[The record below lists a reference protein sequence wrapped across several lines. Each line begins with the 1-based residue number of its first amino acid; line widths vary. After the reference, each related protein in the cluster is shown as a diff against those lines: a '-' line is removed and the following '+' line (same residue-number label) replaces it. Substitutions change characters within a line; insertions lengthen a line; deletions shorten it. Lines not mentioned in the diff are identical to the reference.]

1 MTAVTEDIIDLGEGV
16 FGIVSQPAPDRRK
29 PVGVII
35 FNSGILHRPGPF
47 RMHVR
52 LARRL
57 AELGYATLRFDF
69 PGVGDS
75 LPRAV
80 RPPMQIVRDV
90 LERAQRHTG
99 CARFVVGGICSAAD
113 LGWQLALE
121 DERVAGVLLIDGLAR
136 HGRYHLLGR
145 LLRARRKSLEDWIDV
160 VRRIVTRAKPPTTIE
175 TVENLRDW
183 PAPGVERRELRQLL
197 DRGTALFILFSGGT
211 SYFLHPG
218 QFHTTYG
225 ADARAAD
232 VYFHYWPQCDHMM
245 YSEIDRARFIEEFS
259 SWLLQRFPA

>member
-145 LLRARRKSLEDWIDV
+145 LLRARRKSFEDWIDV